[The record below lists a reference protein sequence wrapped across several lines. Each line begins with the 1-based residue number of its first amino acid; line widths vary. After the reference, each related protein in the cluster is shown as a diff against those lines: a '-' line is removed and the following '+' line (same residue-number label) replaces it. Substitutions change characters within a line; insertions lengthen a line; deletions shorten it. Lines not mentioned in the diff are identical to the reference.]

1 MNKKYTHP
9 FFKISLLSL
18 AVAATAQAYA
28 QEDTVEEIVV
38 TGYKAS
44 LKSALDTKRDSS
56 GVVDAISSEDIGKFP
71 DTNLA
76 ESLQRITGV
85 SIDRSGG
92 EGRQVTV
99 RGLGPQFNTV
109 LLNGRQMPSANAS
122 RGFNFDTV
130 AAEMV
135 SGVEVYKTST
145 ATTQSGGIGATI
157 NVNTAKPL
165 DLGHRIAGSVKGL
178 NETNVSS
185 ITPAVSGLFSTTF
198 NDNFG
203 VLAAISY
210 QEREYQ
216 SDSVE
221 QRRWDWRS
229 RRPATLGTYLPL
241 PDAQGNTINA
251 DFYPT
256 QTAIKRQE
264 FNRERLNG
272 SLVLQYKPADNLSI
286 TVDAQYSDL
295 QQDGM
300 EYESAAWY
308 GYGNDEQYAIDD
320 KGTIVHRT
328 VTDAGLDFFVNNPV
342 TQETGLSTGIEVD
355 WDITDRSKLVF
366 AHSHS
371 TAEAQP
377 DRQANISRSDLQAS
391 PISFDFAIRDGI
403 ASHYYNNAD
412 VSLANARIWQYDGYS
427 DPRKDE
433 IQQTR
438 LDYTFNEDTWSIKTG
453 VMYTDQSKLIEQYQA
468 KAGTVLQGAYD
479 LVGSDPTTSIFR
491 SVEEAANAGY
501 KVAHMNHAVLGNL
514 AYFSFDPLAFNDW
527 TRHAQTDPTAT
538 AIQKDLTNSTLV
550 RQPNWSDIT
559 EKTFGVYVEGSKSF
573 DLNGRDLTVVL
584 GARYEDTSID
594 SISLEQTLVSLTPP
608 PVEGE
613 EYTRVFSG
621 ETPFKDDGSYDVFLP
636 NLSVKYDLL
645 ENVVLR
651 FAASRTITR
660 PELNDMKSARTLSG
674 IRQGQAGIGSA
685 GNPNLKPF
693 MSDNFDISAEWYIN
707 DFDYI
712 SIGAFSKSI
721 DNFVV
726 TEASP
731 EAITGVIDP
740 ATGRDV
746 VFEMRRPRNL
756 DTKDISGIEIGGQHI
771 FGDSGFGVIANAT
784 FVFADPEYD
793 YFTPLGEVPAADA
806 VVGVSDSANL
816 VGFYENGPFQIR
828 IAYNWRDS
836 FIRGFQYFYSSTSN
850 EPVVVEDYSQVDISM
865 SYDLNDNV
873 SLFLE
878 GINVTEEGSRIHG
891 REKNHMY
898 YTGEGVGRYAIGI
911 RASF

>member
-1 MNKKYTHP
+1 MKSRDKLP
-9 FFKISLLSL
+9 LFKISLLAM
-18 AVAATAQAYA
+18 AVTAASVQA
-28 QEDTVEEIVV
+28 EEIEEIVI

-44 LKSALDTKRDSS
+44 LKTALDTKRDST

-109 LLNGRQMPSANAS
+109 LMNGRQMPNANAS

-145 ATTQSGGIGATI
+145 AATQSGGIGATI
-157 NVNTAKPL
+157 NVNTARPL
-165 DLGHRIAGSVKGL
+165 DIGHRMAGSIKGL
-178 NETNVSS
+178 NETNLSS
-185 ITPAVSGLFSTTF
+185 VTPAVSGLFSTTF

-203 VLAAISY
+203 VLAALSY

-216 SDSVE
+216 ADSVE
-221 QRRWDWRS
+221 VRRWDWHS
-229 RRPATLGTYLPL
+229 RRPATLGSYLKL
-241 PDAQGNTINA
+241 PDANGNTIDA
-251 DFYPT
+251 DFFPT
-256 QTAIKRQE
+256 QTAVKRQE

-308 GYGNDEQYAIDD
+308 GYGANEQYAVDGN
-320 KGTIVHRT
+320 GTITHRT

-342 TQETGLSTGIEVD
+342 TQETGLSTGIEVE
-355 WDITDRSKLVF
+355 WDMSDRSNFLF
-366 AHSHS
+366 ALSRS

-377 DRQANISRSDLQAS
+377 DRQANISRSDVQAA
-391 PISFDFAIRDGI
+391 PISFTFDVKGDV
-403 ASHYYNNAD
+403 ASHYYNKGD

-433 IQQTR
+433 IDQVR
-438 LDYTFNEDTWSIKTG
+438 LDYTFADDRFTLKTG
-453 VMYTDQSKLIEQYQA
+453 IMFTDQTKTIEQYMAQ
-468 KAGTVLQGAYD
+468 AGTVLQGRYE
-479 LVGSDPTTSIFR
+479 LVGDDPATSLFR
-491 SVEEAANAGY
+491 SVEEATAAGY
-501 KVAHMNHAVLGNL
+501 AVRTMDHAILGSL
-514 AYFSFDPLAFNDW
+514 AYFSFDPLAFNGW
-527 TRHAQTDPTAT
+527 TAHAQQDPGAS
-538 AIQKDLTNSTLV
+538 AAQRDRNNSVLV
-550 RQPNWSDIT
+550 LQPNWSEVN
-559 EKTFGVYVEGSKSF
+559 EKTFAVYAEGTKTF
-573 DLNGRDLTVVL
+573 DLNGRDLTLVL

-594 SISLEQTLVSLTPP
+594 STSLEQTLVSLTPP

-613 EYTRVFSG
+613 SYTRNFSG
-621 ETPFKDDGSYDVFLP
+621 SVPYVDGDGYDVFLP
-636 NLSVKYDLL
+636 NLSLRYDLTD
-645 ENVVLR
+645 NVILR
-651 FAASRTITR
+651 FGASRTITR
-660 PELNDMKSARTLSG
+660 PELTDMRSARSLG
-674 IRQGQAGIGSA
+674 DVRQGQSGIGSA

-693 MSDNFDISAEWYIN
+693 MSDNFDLSAEWYIN
-707 DFDYI
+707 DFDYV

-726 TEASP
+726 TEAEP
-731 EAITGVIDP
+731 ETITGVIDP

-746 VFEMRRPRNL
+746 VYEMRRPRNL
-756 DTKDISGIEIGGQHI
+756 DTKKVEGIEIGGQHI
-771 FGDSGFGVIANAT
+771 FGESGFGLIANAT
-784 FVFADPEYD
+784 FVFADPDYD
-793 YFTPLGEVPAADA
+793 YATPLGSVPKADA

-816 VGFYENGPFQIR
+816 IGFYENGPFQIR

-850 EPVVVEDYSQVDISM
+850 EPVVVEDYSQIDISM
-865 SYDLNDNV
+865 SYDLTDNI

-878 GINVTEEGSRIHG
+878 GINVTEEGSRLHG
-891 REKNHMY
+891 REKNHMFY
-898 YTGEGVGRYAIGI
+898 SGEGVGRYALGI
-911 RASF
+911 RANF